1 MRSSFYSWCSWT
13 KWVPWRNLRFSF
25 FVSNANQVEW
35 GRKMSP
41 RFPFVTPRVWELS
54 LRPTASER
62 WHNLVCMECLQ
73 MIKPMVVGFCSI
85 GDWWWVWQWV
95 RGGGVRQNRKSYSGP
110 AEIASFFRRSHRRCC
125 IKKLFL
131 KFLQYAQENTYV
143 RILERDSNTGIFLWI
158 LRKF

>member
-73 MIKPMVVGFCSI
+73 MIKPMVVAFCSI

-95 RGGGVRQNRKSYSGP
+95 RGAGVRQKVLFWASWNR
-110 AEIASFFRRSHRRCC
+110 IFFQKQPPEMLY
-125 IKKLFL
+125 KKAVL
-131 KFLQYAQENTYV
+131 KIFAICTGKHLC
-143 RILERDSNTGIFLWI
+143 SN
-158 LRKF
+158 LRKRLQHRYFPVNIA